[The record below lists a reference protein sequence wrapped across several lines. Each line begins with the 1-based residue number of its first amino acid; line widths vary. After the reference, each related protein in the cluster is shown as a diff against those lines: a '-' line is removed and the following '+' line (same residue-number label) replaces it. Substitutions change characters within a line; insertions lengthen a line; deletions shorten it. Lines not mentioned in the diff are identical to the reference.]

1 MGFLGKLSAH
11 VRWRFTHLRNEWNHR
26 RWMPGHLRGLE
37 ESYRNH
43 SARIRDL
50 LATSPGCGVETI
62 YLPEHIG
69 DIVAAEPLVRRIK
82 RTKPSSRIVWIV
94 HPKFAE
100 LLVANPDVDL
110 VVPMFCVEEFN
121 RLAAD
126 GLLGTIHFC
135 KVEASGCWHC
145 RNKPFIP
152 AQAKSLNG
160 SNYYKDRSLLQ
171 AFCLGAGLPD
181 LDEAPVLHLPEEA
194 RRSVDSLGLPAR
206 FACIHALSNDP
217 ARNWTPQGWKRLA
230 EDLIRE
236 TGLQVV
242 EVGKDSVLV
251 GTDVPY
257 TDLCGRISLTS
268 SIAVVEKAT
277 LFIGID
283 SGPAHFA
290 NAAGISRI
298 ALLGRFL
305 GYERYLP
312 YSGGASWLSNLEA
325 IQWPTPPADIPVEE
339 VMRRVDSLL
348 EKGFPRHGASASL
361 SPSVPANQIRP

>member
-1 MGFLGKLSAH
+1 MEVFGKLSAH

-26 RWMPGHLRGLE
+26 RWMPEHLRGLE
-37 ESYRNH
+37 ESYRKQ
-43 SARIRDL
+43 SARIRQL
-50 LATSPGCGVETI
+50 MAASPGCEVETI

-94 HPKFAE
+94 HPRFEE
-100 LLVANPDVDL
+100 LLTANPEVDL

-135 KVEASGCWHC
+135 KVEAGGCWHC
-145 RNKPFIP
+145 RNRPHIP
-152 AQAKSLNG
+152 AQARTLNS

-171 AFCLGAGLPD
+171 AFCFSAGLPD
-181 LDEAPVLHLPEEA
+181 FDEAPVLHLPEEA
-194 RRSVDSLGLPAR
+194 RRFVGTLGLPAR

-217 ARNWTPQGWKRLA
+217 ARNWTPLGWSLLA
-230 EDLIRE
+230 EALIRE
-236 TGLQVV
+236 TGLQIV
-242 EVGKDSVLV
+242 EVGKDSVLAASGV
-251 GTDVPY
+251 SY

-305 GYERYLP
+305 NYDRYLP
-312 YSGGASWLSNLEA
+312 YSGDSEWLSNLEA
-325 IQWPTPPADIPVEE
+325 IQWATPSADIPVGE
-339 VMRRVDSLL
+339 VMHRVDSLRAR
-348 EKGFPRHGASASL
+348 GFPRH
-361 SPSVPANQIRP
+361 NR